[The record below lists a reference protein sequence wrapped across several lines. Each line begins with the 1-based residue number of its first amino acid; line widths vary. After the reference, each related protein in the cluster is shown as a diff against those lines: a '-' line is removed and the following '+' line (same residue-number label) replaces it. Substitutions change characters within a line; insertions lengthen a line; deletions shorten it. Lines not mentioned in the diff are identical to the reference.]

1 MTPLIFFLL
10 CGSSPL
16 IIIINLPTSELPIN
30 DAEMLYFVQIITIC
44 VNKCNTILHQAL
56 QLPGKFSGTYFS
68 VLYLFLTLL
77 VTSATFLADYKNI
90 SGHPLNW
97 CKTNSTFWFLYSL
110 KIKCSQFFLKFFN
123 VFSWK
128 YLRTCRIFSFFYQRR
143 KKAWNLLAN
152 NLLSRRKML

>member
-1 MTPLIFFLL
+1 MTPLIYFLL

-97 CKTNSTFWFLYSL
+97 GKTH
-110 KIKCSQFFLKFFN
+110 
-123 VFSWK
+123 
-128 YLRTCRIFSFFYQRR
+128 
-143 KKAWNLLAN
+143 
-152 NLLSRRKML
+152 